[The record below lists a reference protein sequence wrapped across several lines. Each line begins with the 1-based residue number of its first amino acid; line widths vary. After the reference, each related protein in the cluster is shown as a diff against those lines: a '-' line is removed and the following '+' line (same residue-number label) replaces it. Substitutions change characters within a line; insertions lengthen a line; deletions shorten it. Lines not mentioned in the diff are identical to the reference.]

1 MHRTE
6 LTVGGQTLS
15 LLLTLLAIPVIYS
28 YLDDIGLAYHWL
40 VARASRRA
48 AEPEAQPQVVAG
60 S

>member
-1 MHRTE
+1 V

-28 YLDDIGLAYHWL
+28 YLDDIGWL
-40 VARASRRA
+40 LHRA
-48 AEPEAQPQVVAG
+48 ATWRIAPAAVPQPQPAAEAAAG

>member
-1 MHRTE
+1 V

-28 YLDDIGLAYHWL
+28 YLDDVGAVLHWL
-40 VARASRRA
+40 ATWRGTHMTA
-48 AEPEAQPQVVAG
+48 PEAQAEVVAG